1 MSPRMTCA
9 DLPSAISSP
18 ASAAGPSPCDLPAG
32 PTTDPSGPVPAPAS
46 PSRPLDAA
54 KARTTTATS
63 GQPSTVTS
71 ASAALQSSL
80 ANRLMQRFDTAGS
93 TLFKLTWKWTDTPS
107 GGRICRLRA
116 SARRTGDSD
125 CGSWRTPTAGHKA
138 KGGAQCPEKR
148 LAGGHTVDLQDQVRL
163 ASWATPTA
171 RDHKDSTSEGTV
183 PVNGLLGR
191 QVWSAG
197 SPDSGPAPNGM
208 PAATGKPGQLN
219 PAFSLWL
226 MGYSAGWLWC
236 APVSKPRPRYK
247 TRSGGSAG
255 PVRSEEQGTPSS
267 RRSRRK
273 SSRPTSDRKSVV

>member
-18 ASAAGPSPCDLPAG
+18 ASAAGPSPCALPAG

-63 GQPSTVTS
+63 GQPSTVSS

-80 ANRLMQRFDTAGS
+80 ASRLMQRFDTAGS

-116 SARRTGDSD
+116 SARRTGGSD
-125 CGSWRTPTAGHKA
+125 CGSWPTPTASELGGELRIKA
-138 KGGAQCPEKR
+138 DRQTRDPTQPGSYRQQLGR
-148 LAGGHTVDLQDQVRL
+148 TVTL
-163 ASWATPTA
+163 ASWPTPTT
-171 RDHKDSTSEGTV
+171 RDHKDGSSEGTV
-183 PVNGLLGR
+183 PTNGLLGR
-191 QVWSAG
+191 QVWAA
-197 SPDSGPAPNGM
+197 SGPAPNGSS
-208 PAATGKPGQLN
+208 AETAKPGRLN

-226 MGYSAGWLWC
+226 IGYPTAWARC
-236 APVSKPRPRYK
+236 AARVM
-247 TRSGGSAG
+247 
-255 PVRSEEQGTPSS
+255 PSS
-267 RRSRRK
+267 RR
-273 SSRPTSDRKSVV
+273 

>member
-18 ASAAGPSPCDLPAG
+18 ASAAGPSPCALPAG

-54 KARTTTATS
+54 KARPTTATS
-63 GQPSTVTS
+63 GPPSTVSS

-93 TLFKLTWKWTDTPS
+93 ILFKLTWKETVTPS

-116 SARRTGDSD
+116 SARRTSD
-125 CGSWRTPTAGHKA
+125 NGCGGWRTPTAGHKA

-163 ASWATPTA
+163 ASW
-171 RDHKDSTSEGTV
+171 
-183 PVNGLLGR
+183 
-191 QVWSAG
+191 
-197 SPDSGPAPNGM
+197 
-208 PAATGKPGQLN
+208 
-219 PAFSLWL
+219 
-226 MGYSAGWLWC
+226 
-236 APVSKPRPRYK
+236 PRPIVNDELNSTHCY
-247 TRSGGSAG
+247 G
-255 PVRSEEQGTPSS
+255 P
-267 RRSRRK
+267 K
-273 SSRPTSDRKSVV
+273 KAD